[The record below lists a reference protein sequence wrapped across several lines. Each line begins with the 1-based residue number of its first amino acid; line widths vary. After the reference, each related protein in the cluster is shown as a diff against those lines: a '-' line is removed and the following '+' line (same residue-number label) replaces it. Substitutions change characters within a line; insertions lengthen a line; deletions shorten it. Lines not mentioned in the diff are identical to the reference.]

1 MKDKWANSTHT
12 LLLCVI
18 IILSQYTCNYHKNI
32 ALIQLSILAFGL
44 SSLPEDGSELA
55 TMKARVKELEAEVA
69 NYKKCM
75 PFSDE
80 KRSNGTSKVL
90 INKIINIISIA
101 IMCIM

>member
-1 MKDKWANSTHT
+1 MCSHLNIHA
-12 LLLCVI
+12 I
-18 IILSQYTCNYHKNI
+18 IIKNI

-44 SSLPEDGSELA
+44 SSLPDDGSELA

-90 INKIINIISIA
+90 INYNYYINSNNVHNVSIV
-101 IMCIM
+101 ILKV